1 LSGTDE
7 TRARHPSCRH
17 DVWNEKAATFAEHW
31 GGLAGPARHVIAD
44 ALEADLRIGTMET
57 LPWEDGI
64 LAVAAPFRRRDGSY
78 RFENVFRYVLS
89 SPSRNPTPA
98 RT

>member
-7 TRARHPSCRH
+7 TRARHPS
-17 DVWNEKAATFAEHW
+17 VSS
-31 GGLAGPARHVIAD
+31 
-44 ALEADLRIGTMET
+44 LRIGTMET

-64 LAVAAPFRRRDGSY
+64 LAVAALFRRRDGSY